1 MKTGIT
7 AGVFSAF
14 IALSF
19 IFYGCN
25 TTDQVQNG
33 RNIQKRK
40 YNRGWHVDFAS
51 HAQKLKP
58 KSAPE
63 RQSVETVSFIKTNE
77 QTMISF
83 PEKHQPEM
91 SLTASL
97 HLGPVQIFE
106 PTQVQ
111 ERKAEQRK
119 PAKTRLNNCDI
130 ITLLNGTRIET
141 SILEVK
147 VDDIR
152 YTKCDANNDSPA
164 FLISKSEVH
173 TIKYADGFFTVVT
186 QKPQTT
192 NNSGNDTYHAKDL
205 ASGSGKSQLVAVLLC
220 IFLGCLGVHRFYL
233 GYTAIGII
241 QLITLGGCGIWALI
255 DLIRIAVG
263 DLEPKDGPY
272 SDTL

>member
-91 SLTASL
+91 SHTASL

-164 FLISKSEVH
+164 FLISKMRFIPLNMLMDFSLSLPKNHRLPTIPEMIH
-173 TIKYADGFFTVVT
+173 TMLKIL
-186 QKPQTT
+186 Q
-192 NNSGNDTYHAKDL
+192 
-205 ASGSGKSQLVAVLLC
+205 AVPEK
-220 IFLGCLGVHRFYL
+220 VS
-233 GYTAIGII
+233 
-241 QLITLGGCGIWALI
+241 W
-255 DLIRIAVG
+255 
-263 DLEPKDGPY
+263 
-272 SDTL
+272 